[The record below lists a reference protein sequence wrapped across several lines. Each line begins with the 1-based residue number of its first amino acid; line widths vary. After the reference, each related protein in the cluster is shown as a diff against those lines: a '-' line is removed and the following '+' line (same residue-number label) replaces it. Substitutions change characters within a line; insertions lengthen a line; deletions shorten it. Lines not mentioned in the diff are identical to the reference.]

1 MFKVNAYV
9 TEIEPDNFYA
19 VDIDGLFKTT
29 VADCGDIDDS
39 VVSFESALATVVEYS
54 LSYDYDYVETER
66 CLTKKGRRCRKY
78 VISVDNGD

>member
-9 TEIEPDNFYA
+9 TEIEPDNFYV

-29 VADCGDIDDS
+29 VADCGDIDDT
-39 VVSFESALATVVEYS
+39 VITFESALATVVGFS
-54 LSYDYDYVETER
+54 LSNDYDYIETER